1 MKRIFAL
8 AALAGLT
15 GCAAMPDWMTPGA
28 RPTAPVDAADASETP
43 AAEIT
48 STAVRPP
55 PGARTAEEFDTTS
68 EADKVAAAA
77 PATGGRDLGLTIA
90 SLGAPGEPGF
100 WLKTPLVNA
109 PGPGRVVY
117 PANGKS
123 VKVDLIP
130 LDGAP
135 GAGSR
140 MSLAA
145 LRVLEAPLTGL
156 PELRV
161 FALN

>member
-1 MKRIFAL
+1 MKRFSIIL
-8 AALAGLT
+8 AVTLVA
-15 GCAAMPDWMTPGA
+15 GCANAPGWLS
-28 RPTAPVDAADASETP
+28 PQQTAAPKVDVPAQAEAPSATAS
-43 AAEIT
+43 A
-48 STAVRPP
+48 PP
-55 PGARTAEEFDTTS
+55 PQTARTVDEFDTTTA
-68 EADKVAAAA
+68 ADKAAAIA
-77 PATGGRDLGLTIA
+77 PAAGGTNLGLTIA
-90 SLGAPGEPGF
+90 SLGAAGEPGF
-100 WLKTPLVNA
+100 WLKTPLVAA
-109 PGPGRVVY
+109 PGPGRVFY

-130 LDGAP
+130 INGDA

-161 FALN
+161 FSLK

>member
-1 MKRIFAL
+1 MKHIILFA
-8 AALAGLT
+8 AATLLT
-15 GCAAMPDWMTPGA
+15 GCAGAADWLKPRGAPASSTPPVEA
-28 RPTAPVDAADASETP
+28 AQPASATAPKV
-43 AAEIT
+43 
-48 STAVRPP
+48 PP
-55 PGARTAEEFDTTS
+55 NARTVEQFDTTS
-68 EADKVAAAA
+68 AEDKAKAAQPAA
-77 PATGGRDLGLTIA
+77 GGADLGVTIA

-100 WLKTPLVNA
+100 WLKTPLVSA

-130 LDGAP
+130 LGGDA

-145 LRVLEAPLTGL
+145 LRVIEAPLTGL
-156 PELRV
+156 PEVQV
-161 FALN
+161 FSLK

>member
-1 MKRIFAL
+1 MKNLIL
-8 AALAGLT
+8 ISAATVVA
-15 GCAAMPDWMTPGA
+15 GCAAAPDWLSPGRTPTPEA
-28 RPTAPVDAADASETP
+28 EPATITAP
-43 AAEIT
+43 
-48 STAVRPP
+48 STAPKVPP
-55 PGARTAEEFDTTS
+55 NARTVEQFDTTS
-68 EADKVAAAA
+68 AADKAAAA
-77 PATGGRDLGLTIA
+77 QPAAGGTALGTTIA

-100 WLKTPLVNA
+100 WLKTPLVKK

-130 LDGAP
+130 LGGDA

-145 LRVLEAPLTGL
+145 LRVIEAPLTGL
-156 PELRV
+156 PEVQV
-161 FALN
+161 FSLK